1 MIAPMTTWLS
11 SITPPALKHRN
22 FTLLWLGLLISVAG
36 SQMQVAALLWHLR
49 VLTDQ
54 PVVISGIGLMRFVPV
69 LLFAPFGGVIAD
81 AFNRKKILFITQLV
95 QMLVALGLGLLTW
108 LNIIQIWHIYVLTAV
123 QAAAVAFDLPARQSL
138 TPNLVPRDILPSA
151 FSLQSISF
159 SVGNILGP
167 GLSGFAIAAVGLHS
181 VYLFNAASF
190 LAVLVALVL
199 MSPVPQETHSAA
211 LGARASLRSIREGVQ
226 FILGQPI
233 ILSSMLLDF
242 VATFF
247 SSATTLLP
255 FVVKD
260 ILKAGA
266 IQFGWLISAE
276 SIGAVVVGMVFAQ
289 VRQIRRQGSL
299 LLLSV
304 SGFGLATVLFG
315 LSRTFWMAMVALI
328 LVGAG
333 DSISTILRNTIRQIQ
348 TPDYI
353 RGRMVSINQIFF
365 MGGPQLGEIEAGLA
379 AQAWGVPFA
388 IISGGVGCI
397 IGVLLV
403 AGFYRPL
410 RSYNGDEPLKA

>member
-1 MIAPMTTWLS
+1 MKIRSA

-22 FTLLWLGLLISVAG
+22 FALLWLGLLISVAG

-54 PVVISGIGLMRFVPV
+54 PVVISGIGLMRFLPV
-69 LLFAPFGGVIAD
+69 LIFAPFGGVIAD
-81 AFNRKKILFITQLV
+81 AFNRKKILFITQSV
-95 QMLVALGLGLLTW
+95 QMLVALLLGLLTW
-108 LNIIQIWHIYVLTAV
+108 LNLLQIWHIYLLTAI

-138 TPNLVPRDILPSA
+138 TPNLVPKDILPSA

-167 GLSGFAIAAVGLHS
+167 GLSGFVIAALGLYS
-181 VYLFNAASF
+181 VYLFNAVSF
-190 LAVLVALVL
+190 LAVLAALLL
-199 MSPVPQETHSAA
+199 MSPIPQETRPAL
-211 LGARASLRSIREGVQ
+211 LGARASLRSIGEGVR
-226 FILGQPI
+226 FILSQPI

-255 FVVKD
+255 FVVRD

-266 IQFGWLISAE
+266 VQFGWLISAE
-276 SIGAVVVGMVFAQ
+276 SIGAVVVGLVFSQAQ
-289 VRQIRRQGSL
+289 RIRRQGPM

-304 SGFGLATVLFG
+304 AGFGLATVLFG
-315 LSRTFWMAMVALI
+315 LSRTFWTAMISLI

-353 RGRMVSINQIFF
+353 RGRMVSLNQIFF
-365 MGGPQLGEIEAGLA
+365 MGGPQLGEIEAGLV
-379 AQAWGVPFA
+379 AQAWGTPFA
-388 IISGGVGCI
+388 IVSGGVGCI
-397 IGVLLV
+397 LGVMLV
-403 AGFYRPL
+403 ASFYRPL
-410 RSYNGDEPLKA
+410 RVYNGDEPVRA